1 MKNVAYFVNV
11 VSGVDKGRKYLLLA
25 NTAKSRTTTLL
36 ELRQGEIIDVLPN
49 LKGTIKKVINY
60 LGTHDNK
67 LKTSE
72 LTDDYYFDGDR
83 FNVYLFLREYKQIK
97 FN

>member
-1 MKNVAYFVNV
+1 MKNVVYFVNV

-25 NTAKSRTTTLL
+25 NTTKSRTTTLL
-36 ELRQGEIIDVLPN
+36 ELKQGEIIDVLLN
-49 LKGTIKKVINY
+49 LKGTIKKIINY
-60 LGTHDNK
+60 LGTRDNR
-67 LKTSE
+67 LETSE

-97 FN
+97 

>member
-36 ELRQGEIIDVLPN
+36 ELKQGEIIDVLLN
-49 LKGTIKKVINY
+49 LKGTIKKIINY
-60 LGTHDNK
+60 LGTRDNR
-67 LKTSE
+67 LETSE
-72 LTDDYYFDGDR
+72 LTDDYYFDEDR

-97 FN
+97 